1 MNVCGKAVRD
11 RRCGFTLVEMAITIA
26 IIALVLVLAVPN
38 FRLIVEHERLRDAT
52 QALQSDLMTARAEA
66 IRRNIDIFAV
76 FITDGGTGWCYGV
89 AARSDCDCRIAD
101 VANATACALSNPDGS
116 RQLKVVA
123 SNNFRDVR
131 MTSAVFGGTLNF
143 VGFNPFRGATTQ
155 GTGTPLSGSVELRSP
170 DDSMVRVLV
179 NPVGRASPCST
190 NLSGYRP
197 CS

>member
-1 MNVCGKAVRD
+1 MSVCGETVRD
-11 RRCGFTLVEMAITIA
+11 RGCGFTLVEMAVTIA
-26 IIALVLVLAVPN
+26 ILALVLVLALPN
-38 FRLIVEHERLRDAT
+38 FRLIVEHERLRDAAQT
-52 QALQSDLMTARAEA
+52 LQSDLMTARAEA

-76 FITDGGTGWCYGV
+76 FVTDGATGWCYGV
-89 AARSDCDCRIAD
+89 GTRLDCDCRITDA
-101 VANATACALSNPDGS
+101 ANATACVLPNPDGT

-123 SNNFRDVR
+123 SEDYRDVR
-131 MTSAVFGGTLNF
+131 MTSAVFGGTLNY

-170 DDSMVRVLV
+170 DDGLVRIQV

-190 NLSGYRP
+190 NLAGYRP